1 MQLHGT
7 INMSDLER
15 TNLEAHV
22 DLCAERYKVLD
33 NRLGKVEQKLEKIES
48 DVSDIKSMLNRSQK
62 DQFKVLLSISGAII
76 TVLLGVIGYLFIN
89 H

>member
-1 MQLHGT
+1 
-7 INMSDLER
+7 MSNIER

-33 NRLGKVEQKLEKIES
+33 NRLGKVEEKLGKIES

-62 DQFKVLLSISGAII
+62 EQYKVLLGVAGGVI
-76 TVLLGVIGYLFIN
+76 TVLLGIIGYFFIN
-89 H
+89 R

>member
-1 MQLHGT
+1 
-7 INMSDLER
+7 MSTELEKKS
-15 TNLEAHV
+15 LEAHV
-22 DLCAERYKVLD
+22 DLCAVRYEQLD
-33 NRLGKVEQKLEKIES
+33 NRLTKVEQKLEKIES

-76 TVLLGVIGYLFIN
+76 TVLLGIIGYLFIN